1 VPSFDAGEA
10 PRRSTSSLGATP
22 VLLTTAFL
30 DLAPLSQVVFVHD
43 YLQMVFGDSRL
54 SIYATA
60 TVSSTSRSLVRSD
73 VGFCDALVALIG
85 KTVTSADYARMRQLR
100 LTFENGESVTVS
112 LLGDAAIGPELFQ
125 LDRPGLPTIVEQVA

>member
-1 VPSFDAGEA
+1 
-10 PRRSTSSLGATP
+10 

-54 SIYATA
+54 SVYASA
-60 TVSSTSRSLVRSD
+60 TVSSTYRSLVRSD

-85 KTVTSADYARMRQLR
+85 KRVISADYARMRQLR
-100 LTFENGESVTVS
+100 FTFEGGESVTVS
-112 LLGDAAIGPELFQ
+112 LLGDGVIGPELFQ